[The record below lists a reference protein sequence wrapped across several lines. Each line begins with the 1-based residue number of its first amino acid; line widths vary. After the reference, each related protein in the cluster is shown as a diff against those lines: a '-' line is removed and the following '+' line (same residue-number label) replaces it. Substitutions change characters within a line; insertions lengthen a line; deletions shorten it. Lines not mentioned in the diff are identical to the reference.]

1 MAYRLTHFLV
11 LPFNWE
17 NEVSGRPNA
26 VSRFALRDREAEAF
40 LVAFS
45 VATEK
50 PLVCCST
57 PQTIQTE
64 QYGIRGD

>member
-1 MAYRLTHFLV
+1 MAYKLTGPLV
-11 LPFNWE
+11 LLFEPEDERNG
-17 NEVSGRPNA
+17 SSNA

-50 PLVCCST
+50 PLVGCSA
-57 PQTIQTE
+57 
-64 QYGIRGD
+64 RR